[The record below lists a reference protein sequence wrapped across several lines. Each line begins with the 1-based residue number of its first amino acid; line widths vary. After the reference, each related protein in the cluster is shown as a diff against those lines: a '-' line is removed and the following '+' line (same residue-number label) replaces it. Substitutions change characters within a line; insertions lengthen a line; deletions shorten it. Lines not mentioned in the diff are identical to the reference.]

1 MNSKNHFR
9 AILDEYVDLWIKTQN
24 VTKELFPQICKI
36 LELWCGPDCQYRDIG
51 EMWVDKPEYIDPW
64 VGEPC
69 LNVTLEGYDDCHVVS
84 FPVRYLDMDLE
95 EVRTEV
101 LKFKEKA
108 EAQRKEEALEA
119 ERREYMRL
127 KAKFE
132 GENHA

>member
-1 MNSKNHFR
+1 MNSENHFR
-9 AILDEYVDLWIKTQN
+9 VLLDEYVDLWIKTQN
-24 VTKELFPQICKI
+24 VTKELFPKIYDI
-36 LELWCGPDCQYRDIG
+36 LELWCDRNCQHREIG
-51 EMWVDKPEYIDPW
+51 EMWIDKVEHIDPW
-64 VGEPC
+64 IGEQC
-69 LNVTLEGYDDCHVVS
+69 LNVTLDGYDDCQVVS

-132 GENHA
+132 GENHV